1 MLFGIFTLLLP
12 SIKWLIILFF
22 TCLILLIFTGT
33 FFVLGA
39 VLVKYADQNE
49 DRLFI
54 KYLGQLLSLFALI
67 PFTWF
72 CVMIFITPLGI
83 AESNY

>member
-1 MLFGIFTLLLP
+1 M
-12 SIKWLIILFF
+12 
-22 TCLILLIFTGT
+22 
-33 FFVLGA
+33 FFVPGA

-49 DRLFI
+49 DRLFT

-72 CVMIFITPLGI
+72 CVIIFITPLGI
-83 AESNY
+83 V